1 MKIAFFL
8 SNYPVFSETFI
19 TNEIFWLQKS
29 KIEGKIWYEI
39 SENKEKQPNSKNIK
53 FSTKKIPYKILSK
66 KNITL
71 IIKAHFYWIKKN
83 PIEYFKY
90 IFIFPIKIKWI
101 NIRSIIKAPLVANQ
115 LKKYNPDLIYNH
127 DSDNAYYLALLCSK
141 LNNIPLITIFHTYHL
156 FHRVKKIKT
165 KIKESDAVIFQS
177 EYSKKYVEK
186 QLKNS
191 ILNKKLHVIS
201 SAGIDTN
208 FFKKKKDLFQKEK
221 IIKLITIGRLEE
233 TKGFNFL
240 IQAISI
246 LKKQNFKVKCKIVGD
261 GSQKKKLINL
271 RNSFNLI
278 KEINFLGKVPH
289 NQKLIKYLSEAEMF
303 ILPSVISQT
312 GDRDMQPNVVKE
324 AMSMELLTIA
334 SRLGG
339 INEVISNKKNG
350 FLLENTSPEYI
361 ANKIKKV
368 WLLSS
373 KEKIN
378 IGTKARKTIINKFE
392 SQKIN
397 QQLISLFSKYE
408 K

>member
-1 MKIAFFL
+1 MARKL
-8 SNYPVFSETFI
+8 
-19 TNEIFWLQKS
+19 KHS
-29 KIEGKIWYEI
+29 KIKNTSILFELLTRQITADVLAGKSTKSVKIVKKYFNEDTELGKELQLYRLLSEKHYESESRANDLINIVLKSRQKI
-39 SENKEKQPNSKNIK
+39 SNSK
-53 FSTKKIPYKILSK
+53 
-66 KNITL
+66 
-71 IIKAHFYWIKKN
+71 
-83 PIEYFKY
+83 
-90 IFIFPIKIKWI
+90 
-101 NIRSIIKAPLVANQ
+101 
-115 LKKYNPDLIYNH
+115 
-127 DSDNAYYLALLCSK
+127 
-141 LNNIPLITIFHTYHL
+141 
-156 FHRVKKIKT
+156 
-165 KIKESDAVIFQS
+165 
-177 EYSKKYVEK
+177 
-186 QLKNS
+186 
-191 ILNKKLHVIS
+191 
-201 SAGIDTN
+201 
-208 FFKKKKDLFQKEK
+208 
-221 IIKLITIGRLEE
+221 
-233 TKGFNFL
+233 
-240 IQAISI
+240 
-246 LKKQNFKVKCKIVGD
+246 
-261 GSQKKKLINL
+261 L
-271 RNSFNLI
+271 RNEKYNLI

-289 NQKLIKYLSEAEMF
+289 NQKLIKYLSEAEIF